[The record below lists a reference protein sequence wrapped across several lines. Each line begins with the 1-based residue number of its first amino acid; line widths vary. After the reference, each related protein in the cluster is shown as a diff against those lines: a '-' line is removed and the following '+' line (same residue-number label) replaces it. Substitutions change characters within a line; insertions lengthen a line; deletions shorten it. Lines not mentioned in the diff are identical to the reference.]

1 MAEAPRLRL
10 IGWGPF
16 RLPGEARRWSEAEDR
31 ARQVAAGLTGPAPG
45 PSATDSAA
53 TTAAVAE
60 RVPDSSTPAPPT
72 RRVMAPLTA
81 DERDLLELLAEGY
94 SVSQIA
100 KERDIHPRT
109 VTTRV
114 LGLSQK
120 TGRTDQAGFAELL
133 ATIRLAE
140 ARTPEP

>member
-1 MAEAPRLRL
+1 MADAPRLRL

-16 RLPGEARRWSEAEDR
+16 RLPGEVRRWSEAEQR
-31 ARQVAAGLTGPAPG
+31 ARQVAAGLAGPAAGASP
-45 PSATDSAA
+45 TDD
-53 TTAAVAE
+53 TAAAGEPVAAGPE
-60 RVPDSSTPAPPT
+60 PAAAPT
-72 RRVMAPLTA
+72 ARRVMAPLTA

-100 KERDIHPRT
+100 KERDTHPRT

-114 LGLSQK
+114 LGLSRK

-140 ARTPEP
+140 ARNPEP